1 MCIRDRVV
9 IGYDTRAGSES
20 YAREAAGVL
29 SSRGIDVSLFN
40 EPTPVPVVSFAI
52 RYMKADGG
60 IMITASHNPKEY
72 NGYKVYDHFGNQIDD
87 LKARRIEEYINCLLY
102 TSGVFVVSS
111 GDGVSTRNYKKCSI
125 K

>member
-1 MCIRDRVV
+1 MYKRQ
-9 IGYDTRAGSES
+9 GYDTRAGSES

-60 IMITASHNPKEY
+60 IMIT
-72 NGYKVYDHFGNQIDD
+72 
-87 LKARRIEEYINCLLY
+87 CLLY
-102 TSGVFVVSS
+102 TSRCV
-111 GDGVSTRNYKKCSI
+111 
-125 K
+125 